1 MSGLRRP
8 RVLLADDHRLVAEGL
23 KSLLM
28 AEFEVVGLVE
38 DGYALIEAA
47 RQLQPD
53 VIVADITMPKLNG
66 IEALAPLRKD
76 NPDIKVISESE
87 HPHQAGR
94 IRMSHL
100 GKNGLR
106 SNLASISRIAFLDSE
121 TPFW

>member
-1 MSGLRRP
+1 MNRTE
-8 RVLLADDHRLVAEGL
+8 D
-23 KSLLM
+23 
-28 AEFEVVGLVE
+28 VGV
-38 DGYALIEAA
+38 
-47 RQLQPD
+47 
-53 VIVADITMPKLNG
+53 KLTDTQR
-66 IEALAPLRKD
+66 A
-76 NPDIKVISESE
+76 KVISESE